1 MNRLIRF
8 YLGEVRNF
16 IELFIGFH
24 ILNNI
29 LEILLKGQGL
39 TSVWSMILPLIILIY
54 LIKFNLSDTG
64 KETFTFVSMTDNSP
78 TKILLSK
85 LIVSYVFILM
95 LSAVNCIFI
104 IIHNIYQCESSWKSI
119 LMLPAWSI
127 FVTTM
132 AICYI
137 SYFIIWIKS
146 FSINKISRKII
157 VISAVVIWLVIN
169 VTVRNHVFLFSI
181 DAVHGNRYFGGST
194 MTVWSILWHL
204 TWCTI
209 FFLVTAYLQKKK
221 INQI

>member
-64 KETFTFVSMTDNSP
+64 KETFTFVSMTDNLP

-85 LIVSYVFILM
+85 LIVSYVFVLM

-104 IIHNIYQCESSWKSI
+104 IIHNIYQYEGSWKSI

-169 VTVRNHVFLFSI
+169 ATVRNHVFLFSI
-181 DAVHGNRYFGGST
+181 DAVHGSRYFGGST

>member
-1 MNRLIRF
+1 
-8 YLGEVRNF
+8 
-16 IELFIGFH
+16 
-24 ILNNI
+24 
-29 LEILLKGQGL
+29 
-39 TSVWSMILPLIILIY
+39 
-54 LIKFNLSDTG
+54 
-64 KETFTFVSMTDNSP
+64 
-78 TKILLSK
+78 
-85 LIVSYVFILM
+85 
-95 LSAVNCIFI
+95 
-104 IIHNIYQCESSWKSI
+104 
-119 LMLPAWSI
+119 MLPAWSI

-169 VTVRNHVFLFSI
+169 ATVRNHVFLFSI
-181 DAVHGNRYFGGST
+181 DAVHGSRYFGGNT

>member
-1 MNRLIRF
+1 MNKLIRF

-85 LIVSYVFILM
+85 LIVSYVFVLM
-95 LSAVNCIFI
+95 L
-104 IIHNIYQCESSWKSI
+104 
-119 LMLPAWSI
+119 
-127 FVTTM
+127 
-132 AICYI
+132 
-137 SYFIIWIKS
+137 
-146 FSINKISRKII
+146 
-157 VISAVVIWLVIN
+157 SAVVIWLVIN
-169 VTVRNHVFLFSI
+169 ATVRNHVFLFSI
-181 DAVHGNRYFGGST
+181 DAVHGSRYFGGST